1 MNDIKSGSDHVL
13 FRLQQIKYDALR
25 ATSGQF
31 RIILLASK
39 SFDLRNCSNDLV
51 DPVNSEEEIT
61 RRIRLKCARGLRRAL
76 RRYLYLVFL
85 QWLYF
90 SRFVSKGRVSSIIV
104 VLFLSWMAISG
115 LGQYLLAF
123 GSCGLPLLN
132 NRLGQSYPS
141 MSA

>member
-1 MNDIKSGSDHVL
+1 MNDIKSGSGHVL
-13 FRLQQIKYDALR
+13 FCLQQIKYDALR

-39 SFDLRNCSNDLV
+39 PFDLRNCSNDLV

-76 RRYLYLVFL
+76 WRYLYLVFL

-90 SRFVSKGRVSSIIV
+90 SRFVSKGRVSSVIV

-115 LGQYLLAF
+115 LDQYLLAF
-123 GSCGLPLLN
+123 GSCSLPLLK